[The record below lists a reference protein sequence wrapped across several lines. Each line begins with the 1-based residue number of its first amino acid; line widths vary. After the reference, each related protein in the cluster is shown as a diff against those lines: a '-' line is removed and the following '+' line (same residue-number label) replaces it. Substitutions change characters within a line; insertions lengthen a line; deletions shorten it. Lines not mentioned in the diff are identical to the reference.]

1 MQSMKGINKHDILDI
16 LDKIMKEKG
25 KSEEDIIGTLVT
37 TREFG
42 TKVHHNVIVLYTN
55 KDMS

>member
-1 MQSMKGINKHDILDI
+1 MQSMKGVNKHDILDI

-25 KSEEDIIGTLVT
+25 KSEEDIIGTLFT
-37 TREFG
+37 TRELG
-42 TKVHHNVIVLYTN
+42 TKVHHNVIVLYTD